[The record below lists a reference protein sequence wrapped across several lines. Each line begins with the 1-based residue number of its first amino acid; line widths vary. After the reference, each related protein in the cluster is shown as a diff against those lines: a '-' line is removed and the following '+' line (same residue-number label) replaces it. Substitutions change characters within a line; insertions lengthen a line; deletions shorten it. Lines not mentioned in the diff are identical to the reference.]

1 MMLFDASAI
10 VNICSRG
17 ELEKLEGYTS
27 SLAIFEIGN
36 AIWKQVYQR
45 KRLNEDEGMKVLN
58 VMKEVLE
65 SLEKLE
71 IDEPQDVLKIAVEN
85 GITFYDSAYLYLA
98 IKNDLSLVT
107 DDEKLYRIAGKYVRV
122 LRSRDL

>member
-1 MMLFDASAI
+1 MLFDASAI
-10 VNICSRG
+10 INICSRV

-45 KRLNEDEGMKVLN
+45 KRLNKEEGMKVLN

-71 IDEPQDVLKIAVEN
+71 MDEPQDVLKIAVEN
-85 GITFYDSAYLYLA
+85 DITFYDSAYLYLA

>member
-1 MMLFDASAI
+1 MLFDASAI
-10 VNICSRG
+10 INICSRG

-71 IDEPQDVLKIAVEN
+71 MDEPQDALKIAVEN

>member
-1 MMLFDASAI
+1 MLFDASAI
-10 VNICSRG
+10 INICSRG

-71 IDEPQDVLKIAVEN
+71 MDEPQDVLKIAVEN

>member
-1 MMLFDASAI
+1 MLFDASAI
-10 VNICSRG
+10 INICSRG

-45 KRLNEDEGMKVLN
+45 KRLNEDEGMKVLD

>member
-1 MMLFDASAI
+1 MLFDASAI
-10 VNICSRG
+10 INICSRG

>member
-1 MMLFDASAI
+1 MLFDASAI

-45 KRLNEDEGMKVLN
+45 KRLNKEEGMKVLN

-71 IDEPQDVLKIAVEN
+71 MDEPQDVLKIAVEN

-107 DDEKLYRIAGKYVRV
+107 DDEKLYGIAGKYVRV
-122 LRSRDL
+122 LRSGDL